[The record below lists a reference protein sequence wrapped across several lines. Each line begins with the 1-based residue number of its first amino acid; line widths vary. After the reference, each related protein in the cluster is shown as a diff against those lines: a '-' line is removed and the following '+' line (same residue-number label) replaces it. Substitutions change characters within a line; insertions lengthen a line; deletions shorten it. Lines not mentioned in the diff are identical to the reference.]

1 MNLVDVVIVLLAVAA
16 VFRGR
21 TRGLLAQVF
30 ELGGGFIG
38 LLAGVAL
45 GPRIAEAFIQEPGFE
60 AAMISLFVVFALL
73 SIGQTIG
80 FFVGHRFGTAAHD
93 VRLGAVDRW
102 LGAAF
107 SVGVLLVTF
116 WLVGSLIVGGSPWKP
131 LAKAVRDSA
140 ILRAENA
147 ILPDPPNVLAYIR
160 KYLDTSGFPQVF
172 VGMPPISPP
181 VDLPSNAEANEAI
194 AAAQPSTVRV
204 VVPAC
209 GGTQLGTGW
218 VASVG
223 YVVTNAHVV
232 AGGEGVTI
240 QSPSGDAS
248 GSIVLFDP
256 RTDVAVVYAP
266 DLDAP
271 TIDLDATEY
280 ERGEPGATLGYP
292 GEAGGELR
300 VHRAAVQEVYDANGR
315 DIYGRSEVTRRIYEL
330 RSPVRQGDSGGP
342 FALPN
347 GRVAG
352 MVFAASTTDG
362 RIGYALTGA
371 EIEDEV
377 DNGTARTS
385 PVSAGRC
392 TH

>member
-1 MNLVDVVIVLLAVAA
+1 VNLVDVILVLLAVAA
-16 VFRGR
+16 AIRGKN
-21 TRGLLAQVF
+21 RGLLAQVF
-30 ELGGGFIG
+30 ELGGGFLG

-45 GPRIAEAFIQEPGFE
+45 GPRIADLFIQEPGIE
-60 AAMISLFVVFALL
+60 AAMISLFVVFAML

-93 VRLGAVDRW
+93 VRLGTVDQW
-102 LGAAF
+102 LGGAF
-107 SVGVLLVTF
+107 SVSVLLVTF
-116 WLVGSLIVGGSPWKP
+116 WLVGSLVVGASPWKP
-131 LAKAVRDSA
+131 LAKAVRKSA

-160 KYLDTSGFPQVF
+160 QYLTTSGFPQVF

-181 VDLPSNAEANEAI
+181 VDLPSDAEAKKAI
-194 AAAQPSTVRV
+194 DAAQPSTVRV

-209 GGTQLGTGW
+209 GGTQLGSGW
-218 VASVG
+218 VAASG
-223 YVVTNAHVV
+223 YVITNAHVV
-232 AGGEGVTI
+232 AGGEAVTI
-240 QSPSGDAS
+240 QSPSGDAP

-256 RTDVAVVYAP
+256 RTDVAVIYAP

-271 TIDLDATEY
+271 VIALDVTEY
-280 ERGEPGATLGYP
+280 GRGEPGATLGYP
-292 GEAGGELR
+292 GDAGGELV
-300 VHRAAVQEVYDANGR
+300 VHRAAVQEVYDANGY

-347 GRVAG
+347 GKVAG

-377 DNGTARTS
+377 DKGTDRTS
-385 PVSAGRC
+385 PVDAGRC